1 MIHPTFRGGPH
12 EVKVISE
19 DEFIFKF
26 FPEIQLNDI
35 VCEIMWLLLEI
46 L

>member
-1 MIHPTFRGGPH
+1 MIHPTFRGGLH

-26 FPEIQLNDI
+26 FLEIQQNDI